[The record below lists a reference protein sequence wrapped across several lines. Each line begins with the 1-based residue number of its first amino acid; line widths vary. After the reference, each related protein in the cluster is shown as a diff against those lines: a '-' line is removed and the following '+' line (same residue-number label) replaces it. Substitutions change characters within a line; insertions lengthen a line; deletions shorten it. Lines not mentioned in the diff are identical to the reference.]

1 MDKEQEDMQFL
12 GLFGIYKE
20 SCKIRLQWKKLFA
33 QIALT
38 LVSDALF
45 SGTVHDSM
53 ALDAENYDKLSDCL
67 DKETAVYFA
76 SVYAGQEVSY
86 KKVMRVVPR
95 VRKKLMAIFLL
106 LFPLICIYN
115 IGIVVFFFACQS
127 IISPKNAGTKF
138 HIVLGGFYW
147 VGLVVVAV
155 LEEASY
161 TGHAIDKSH
170 ALIKGKLRVASL
182 IFWKFN
188 LLLGLIQLGFQNVV
202 LHGNNTVSMG
212 FTSRVA
218 FGVLCCL
225 LLCALIL
232 FKLVVYTVVCFV
244 CKSHHREKVNKL
256 ALSDHLEVYL
266 GEYVPLVSMDVQL
279 EQYNV

>member
-1 MDKEQEDMQFL
+1 MK
-12 GLFGIYKE
+12 
-20 SCKIRLQWKKLFA
+20 
-33 QIALT
+33 
-38 LVSDALF
+38 VSDALF

-95 VRKKLMAIFLL
+95 D
-106 LFPLICIYN
+106 
-115 IGIVVFFFACQS
+115 S
-127 IISPKNAGTKF
+127 
-138 HIVLGGFYW
+138 
-147 VGLVVVAV
+147 VVAV